1 MTDLREIAQRLGGD
15 IYQGGRA
22 AVVPGPGH
30 SKQDRSLSLRVAED
44 GRRLLWHS
52 FAGDAAD
59 QVRKHLGLEAGELAR
74 ETDAERKRREEAY
87 RRELERK
94 RRYCG
99 TLWAETSPATGT
111 VVERYLAGRGLHGPI
126 PDGRLRFHP
135 RAMLAYPW
143 NLEAGDVRTWP
154 AMVALV
160 QHANGAPCGLHVT
173 ALRPDGSGKADL
185 RAPRRMLGDVAGGAV
200 RLVPI
205 REDGV
210 LAVAEGIETAL
221 AFRQLT
227 GTPTWAALSASGLRA
242 FVPPPGLQR
251 LIIAADSDDHGEG
264 LEAARALAERARS
277 RVEVVIMPAPE
288 ATDWCD
294 QVQVKGA
301 SHV

>member
-30 SKQDRSLSLRVAED
+30 SKQDRSLSLRLAED

-74 ETDAERKRREEAY
+74 ETEAERRRRETAE

-99 TLWAETSPATGT
+99 TLWAETSPATGSL
-111 VVERYLAGRGLHGPI
+111 VERYLASRGLHGPI
-126 PDGRLRFHP
+126 PDTVRFHG
-135 RAMLAYPW
+135 RAQLSYPW
-143 NLEAGDVRTWP
+143 RIDGGELRTWP
-154 AMVALV
+154 AMVCLV

-185 RAPRRMLGDVAGGAV
+185 RAPRRMLAEAAAGAV

-227 GTPTWAALSASGLRA
+227 GTPTWAALSAGGLRA
-242 FVPPPGLQR
+242 FVPPPGLKR

-264 LEAARALAERARS
+264 LAAARALAERARS
-277 RVEVVIMPAPE
+277 RVETVIMPAPE
-288 ATDWCD
+288 GTDWND
-294 QVQVKGA
+294 QVKGERN
-301 SHV
+301 V

>member
-74 ETDAERKRREEAY
+74 ETDAERRRREEAY

-126 PDGRLRFHP
+126 PDGHLRFHP

-143 NLEAGDVRTWP
+143 NLEAGDIRTWP

-160 QHANGAPCGLHVT
+160 RHANGAPCGLHVT

-185 RAPRRMLGDVAGGAV
+185 RNGPRRMLAEAAAGAV

-227 GTPTWAALSASGLRA
+227 GTPTWAALSAGGLRA

-251 LIIAADSDDHGEG
+251 LIIAADSDDNGKG

-277 RVEVVIMPAPE
+277 RVAVVISPAP
-288 ATDWCD
+288 AGSDWCD
-294 QVQVKGA
+294 QVREA
-301 SHV
+301 SNV